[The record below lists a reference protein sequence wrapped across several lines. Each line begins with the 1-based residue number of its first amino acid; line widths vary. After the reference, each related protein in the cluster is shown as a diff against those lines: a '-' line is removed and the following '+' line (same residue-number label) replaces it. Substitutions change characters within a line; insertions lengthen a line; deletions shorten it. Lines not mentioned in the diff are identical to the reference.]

1 MKKTM
6 TILMAVLGLTI
17 SAHAGGSAQYNP
29 YTDGWTYCDQYGQ
42 STGSSQYNPYT
53 AVTSS
58 ATSTVSRPARPPG
71 TLTLRAGSSTIS
83 TASKQ
88 LANRL

>member
-1 MKKTM
+1 MKRANTMKKTM

-42 STGSSQYNPYT
+42 STGSARWNPYT
-53 AVTSS
+53 Q
-58 ATSTVSRPARPPG
+58 G
-71 TLTLRAGSSTIS
+71 WQFYDQYG
-83 TASKQ
+83 Q
-88 LANRL
+88 